1 MELTIFEETFM
12 EKDKIL
18 SLIDSLS
25 KQDIEYDSI
34 IEYIESILI

>member
-1 MELTIFEETFM
+1 M